1 MSDDNKV
8 LRSTPYPLQTLS
20 PVIKPDNMTL
30 YRAQQ
35 ANAVSH
41 YVKQEYDRLFAQAE
55 VINRQFKELQR
66 RVRITE
72 MIENSRYRFKPV
84 AGQTYYLYQNTA
96 KQTYQL
102 SLLSPN
108 DWALGMPESY
118 LWVADVKKLGDNTW
132 DIEKFNKEFAQLFP
146 ERE

>member
-1 MSDDNKV
+1 
-8 LRSTPYPLQTLS
+8 
-20 PVIKPDNMTL
+20 MTL

-55 VINRQFKELQR
+55 VINRQFKELQL
-66 RVRITE
+66 RVKITE
-72 MIENSRYRFKPV
+72 MIENSRYRFKPI
-84 AGQTYYLYQNTA
+84 AGQVYYLYQNVN
-96 KQTYQL
+96 KQSYQL
-102 SLLSPN
+102 SRLSPN
-108 DWALGMPESY
+108 DWALGMPDTY
-118 LWVADVKKLGDNTW
+118 LWVADVRKLGDNTW

>member
-1 MSDDNKV
+1 
-8 LRSTPYPLQTLS
+8 
-20 PVIKPDNMTL
+20 MTL

-66 RVRITE
+66 RVKITE
-72 MIENSRYRFKPV
+72 MIENSRYRFKPI
-84 AGQTYYLYQNTA
+84 AGQVYYLYQNVN
-96 KQTYQL
+96 KQSYQL

-118 LWVADVKKLGDNTW
+118 LWVADVRKLGDNTW

>member
-1 MSDDNKV
+1 MSDDEKA
-8 LRSTPYPLQTLS
+8 LRSTTYPLQTLS

-41 YVKQEYDRLFAQAE
+41 YVKQEYDRLLAQAE
-55 VINRQFKELQR
+55 VIERQFKQLHR

-84 AGQTYYLYQNTA
+84 PGKTYYLYQNTH

-102 SLLSPN
+102 SLLSPT
-108 DWALGMPESY
+108 DWSLGMPDNY
-118 LWVADVKKLGDNTW
+118 IWVADVTKLGDNTW
-132 DIEKFNKEFAQLFP
+132 DISGFNQEFSELFP
-146 ERE
+146 ER